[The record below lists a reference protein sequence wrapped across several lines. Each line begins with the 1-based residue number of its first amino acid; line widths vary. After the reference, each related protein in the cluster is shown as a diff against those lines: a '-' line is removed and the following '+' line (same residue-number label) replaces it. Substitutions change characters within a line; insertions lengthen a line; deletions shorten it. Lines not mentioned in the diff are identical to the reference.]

1 MKTRS
6 TLALFALSALVVL
19 SGVACEPLD
28 ESEPIEPADTPDPPD
43 PIDPVDP
50 VKKVG
55 PIVSITPTT
64 ALLGQ
69 KLTVTI
75 KIGGDKPG
83 PTSDA
88 SFGPGI
94 DVVKVT
100 EVEGGLAVDIIVEPD
115 AASGARDVTVTPD
128 DAAALT
134 QKKGFTIASAM
145 DVTLAAGKAEQG
157 GLVRLNVATKDGR
170 KFAPATFL
178 LDSLLDTGT
187 PTLFQIARGTFTD
200 TAGSVV
206 MLGDP
211 IARTG
216 PLSFLGSNDPDDANS
231 PAFFAENAVTVTAR
245 APVAITSGAPSNVTL
260 AAALQT
266 AFYNV
271 VLTPQANEGLIADGF
286 AQVPGGSTM
295 KPVVYAYPS
304 TGKLDDILDV
314 KLDAPASADTEAT
327 QARVAYPVTAATTGF
342 FIVFDKDFANG
353 PNTKLLFDYR
363 TYRASLIIEQGGA
376 HGDAAPQ
383 NLGVLPASGDAVPG
397 RIVSGRLDVAGEV
410 DAYVLSGF
418 PAGTRDIQISLI
430 SEAEADVVV
439 DHVPAFD
446 DDPTTFSVIDRGAS
460 GTTTGFAVDPNRYIR
475 ISAPSGVSRKT
486 GKYTLGIRAVN

>member
-1 MKTRS
+1 MRIKR
-6 TLALFALSALVVL
+6 ALLALSAFVMIGAV
-19 SGVACEPLD
+19 GCEPLD
-28 ESEPIEPADTPDPPD
+28 DSEPIEPADKPDPPD
-43 PIDPVDP
+43 PVDPVAP

-55 PIVSITPTT
+55 PILSITPAT

-75 KIGGDKPG
+75 KIAGDKPG
-83 PTSDA
+83 PGSDV
-88 SFGPGI
+88 SFGAGI
-94 DVVKVT
+94 DVVKAV

-115 AASGARDVTVTPD
+115 AASGARDVNVAPD
-128 DAAALT
+128 DAAPLT

-145 DVTLAAGKAEQG
+145 DVTVAAGKPEQG

-170 KFAPATFL
+170 KLAPATFL

-200 TAGSVV
+200 TSGSVV

-216 PLSFLGSNDPDDANS
+216 ALSFLGTNDPSDENS

-245 APVAITSGAPSNVTL
+245 APVPVTSGAPSSVTL
-260 AAALQT
+260 AAVLQT

-271 VLTPQANEGLIADGF
+271 VLTPGANEGLIADAF
-286 AQVPGGSTM
+286 AQVPVGSTM
-295 KPVVYAYPS
+295 KPVVYAYPAS
-304 TGKLDDILDV
+304 GKLDDVIDV
-314 KLDAPASADTEAT
+314 KLDAPASGSAEAT
-327 QARVAYPVTAATTGF
+327 QARVAYPVTTAASGF
-342 FIVFDKDFANG
+342 FVVLDKDFANG
-353 PNTKLLFDYR
+353 PTTKLLFDYR

-383 NLGVLPASGDAVPG
+383 NLGVLPAFNDAVPG
-397 RIVSGRLDVAGEV
+397 RIVSGRLDVAGEI
-410 DAYVLSGF
+410 DTYVLSGF

-439 DHVPAFD
+439 DHVPGLN
-446 DDPTTFSVIDRGAS
+446 DDPTTFSVVDRGAS

-475 ISAPSGVSRKT
+475 ISAPSGASRKT

>member
-1 MKTRS
+1 MRITH
-6 TLALFALSALVVL
+6 ALFALSAFVMIGAV
-19 SGVACEPLD
+19 GCEPLD
-28 ESEPIEPADTPDPPD
+28 DSEPIEPADKPDPVDPPD
-43 PIDPVDP
+43 PIDPV
-50 VKKVG
+50 KKVG
-55 PIVSITPTT
+55 PILSITPAT

-75 KIGGDKPG
+75 KIAGDKPG
-83 PTSDA
+83 PGSDV
-88 SFGPGI
+88 SFGVGI
-94 DVVKVT
+94 DVVKAV

-115 AASGARDVTVTPD
+115 AASGARDVTVAPD
-128 DAAALT
+128 DAAPLT

-145 DVTLAAGKAEQG
+145 DVTVAAGKAEQG

-200 TAGSVV
+200 TTGAVV

-211 IARTG
+211 VARTG
-216 PLSFLGSNDPDDANS
+216 ALSFLGTNDPSDENS

-245 APVAITSGAPSNVTL
+245 APVAIASGAPSSVTL

-271 VLTPQANEGLIADGF
+271 VLTPGANEGLIADAF
-286 AQVPGGSTM
+286 AQVPVGSTM
-295 KPVVYAYPS
+295 KPVVYAYPAS
-304 TGKLDDILDV
+304 GKLDDVIDV
-314 KLDAPASADTEAT
+314 KLDAPASGSAEAT
-327 QARVAYPVTAATTGF
+327 QARVAYPVTAAASGF

-353 PNTKLLFDYR
+353 ANTKLLFDYR
-363 TYRASLIIEQGGA
+363 TYRATLMSEQAGA
-376 HGDAAPQ
+376 HADAAPQ
-383 NLGVLPASGDAVPG
+383 NLGVLPAFNDAVPG
-397 RIVSGRLDVAGEV
+397 RIVTGRLDVAGEI
-410 DAYVLSGF
+410 DTYVLSGF

-439 DHVPAFD
+439 DHVPGLN
-446 DDPTTFSVIDRGAS
+446 DDPTTFSVVDRGAS

-475 ISAPSGVSRKT
+475 ISAPTGATRKT